1 MTLLE
6 LLRAVG
12 KRPAFYI
19 GDPPRNRFSIWH
31 LHSFLSGYQCGG
43 RHHPVLEGD
52 DILDGLTF
60 CVCTRYRVPDG
71 SMNWAGHLWRQS
83 GENDEA
89 AFRLFFELLEEYVK
103 DWELLGTETIKVRFM
118 EMLEKQSGKNI

>member
-1 MTLLE
+1 MSLLE

-12 KRPAFYI
+12 KRPGLYI
-19 GDPPRNRFSIWH
+19 GGLSPNSFSIWH
-31 LHSFLSGYQCGG
+31 LWSFLSGYQCGG
-43 RHHPVLEGD
+43 RHHPVLDGD

-60 CVCTRYRVPDG
+60 WVCTRFGVPDG
-71 SMNWAGHLWRQS
+71 SMNWACHLWRQS

-103 DWELLGTETIKVRFM
+103 DRELLGTETIKVRFM